1 LKRKPSSK
9 KKAEGSEVEKERGQR
24 EMSSLVLFF
33 FVYICLQATLVH
45 SLSMGIVTY
54 LYNESDILPY
64 WLDYHTSIAGIK
76 NVAVI
81 DNQSPLE
88 TQLILNKWKKKGLKV
103 ISNTDDY
110 ILKGNTTYN
119 VFKKYFSDVQFA
131 IPLDA
136 DEFFVAVDSDG
147 VPMFSKHFIYR
158 GLNEL
163 AASRWNSFSYVNA
176 HIDCNLYGNETIV
189 NDRNFYEFIYP
200 RKRFFRMST
209 LTGLDHGNHRGY
221 YKGQDLRTERFGMLH
236 FHNRNL
242 QIKLQRALKD
252 LGAFHFMNITENIN
266 ENNIPLFKEGLQSLI
281 DNNIKGA
288 HKAREVLSYADIG
301 WEGIKEI
308 CPGTNG
314 SENTRPFRIL
324 PTVPEMIRLLKSEED

>member
-1 LKRKPSSK
+1 ML
-9 KKAEGSEVEKERGQR
+9 
-24 EMSSLVLFF
+24 SLVLFF
-33 FVYICLQATLVH
+33 FIFIFLQPTLVR

-64 WLDYHTSIAGIK
+64 WLEYHTAIAGIK

-88 TQLILNKWKKKGLKV
+88 TQLILKEWKKKGLKV

-119 VFKKYFSDVQFA
+119 IFKKYFSDVQFA

-163 AASRWNSFSYVNA
+163 AASPYNSFSYVNA
-176 HIDCNLYGNETIV
+176 HYDCNLYGNETVV

-221 YKGQDLRTERFGMLH
+221 YKGAGLRTERFGMLH

-252 LGAFHFMNITENIN
+252 LRAFHFMNITEDID
-266 ENNIPLFKEGLQSLI
+266 ENNIPLFKPALQSLTEQ
-281 DNNIKGA
+281 NIKGA

-301 WEGIKEI
+301 WEGIKEL
-308 CPGTNG
+308 CPGTSG
-314 SENTRPFRIL
+314 SNNTYTMRLL
-324 PTVPEMIRLLKSEED
+324 PTVPEMIRLLKSEEE

>member
-1 LKRKPSSK
+1 MLN
-9 KKAEGSEVEKERGQR
+9 
-24 EMSSLVLFF
+24 LFNYHLFF
-33 FVYICLQATLVH
+33 FIFIFTLLKLTLVH

-64 WLDYHTSIAGIK
+64 WLDYHTSIAGIE

-88 TQLILNKWKKKGLKV
+88 TQLILKEWKKKGLKV

-147 VPMFSKHFIYR
+147 IPMFSKHFIYR

-163 AASRWNSFSYVNA
+163 VSSPYNSFSYVNA
-176 HIDCNLYGNETIV
+176 HYDCNLYGNETIV
-189 NDRNFYEFIYP
+189 NDQNFYEFIYP
-200 RKRFFRMST
+200 RKRFFRMSA
-209 LTGLDHGNHRGY
+209 LRGLDHGNHRGY
-221 YKGQDLRTERFGMLH
+221 YKGTGLRTERFGMLH

-242 QIKLQRALKD
+242 RIKLQRALKD
-252 LGAFHFMNITENIN
+252 LGAFHFMNITENLN
-266 ENNIPLFKEGLQSLI
+266 ENNIALFKPGLQALI
-281 DNNIKGA
+281 DQNIKGA
-288 HKAREVLSYADIG
+288 HKAIEVLNYTTKG
-301 WEGIKEI
+301 WNGLKEL
-308 CPGTNG
+308 CPGTPG
-314 SENTRPFRIL
+314 SNNTFAMRLL
-324 PTVPEMIRLLKSEED
+324 PTVPEMIRLLKSED